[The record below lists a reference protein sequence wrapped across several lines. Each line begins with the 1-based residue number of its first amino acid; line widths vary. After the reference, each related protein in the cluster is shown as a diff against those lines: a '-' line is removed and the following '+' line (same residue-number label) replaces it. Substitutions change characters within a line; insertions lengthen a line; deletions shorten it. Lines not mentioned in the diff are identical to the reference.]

1 MQKTFAMDVRN
12 IGGLRATADHL
23 YKHQIAVQNAKP
35 SINIKPPKPPVDQK
49 QRQECKYNADDDFN
63 NVLKTFKA
71 VVQTKKII
79 DNNQPFMKKRTPNNK
94 NKKEKFEQYEHE
106 MNIKAQKRRI
116 GSAGSMQERKKN
128 QFDPIAHPPV
138 FFRREGQNLSNCRLD
153 NLMQYISKEQQQS
166 GEKINLSASIKR
178 WQRSKSS
185 NKKSQIK
192 IQQFVEETEK
202 KDGEFVYDLPKLK
215 GQEKKDYYELKKEL
229 IMIIFKH
236 RIYKSDD
243 LEALFGRLLIHN
255 PSLHMVWIE
264 DIFNEIREE
273 FLDFE

>member
-1 MQKTFAMDVRN
+1 MQSHQQIQNLQK
-12 IGGLRATADHL
+12 L
-23 YKHQIAVQNAKP
+23 YDYLSQQ
-35 SINIKPPKPPVDQK
+35 SLDQK
-49 QRQECKYNADDDFN
+49 QRQESKYNCEDDFN

-71 VVQTKKII
+71 VVQTKKMI
-79 DNNQPFMKKRTPNNK
+79 DNNQPFMKKRTPNNR

-153 NLMQYISKEQQQS
+153 NLMQYISKEQQS
-166 GEKINLSASIKR
+166 GDKINLNASMKK
-178 WQRSKSS
+178 WQRAQSS

-192 IQQFVEETEK
+192 IQQFVAEVEK
-202 KDGEFVYDLPKLK
+202 LNGEFVYELPILK
-215 GQEKKDYYELKKEL
+215 GQEKKDYYELKKDL

-236 RIYKSDD
+236 RIYKSED